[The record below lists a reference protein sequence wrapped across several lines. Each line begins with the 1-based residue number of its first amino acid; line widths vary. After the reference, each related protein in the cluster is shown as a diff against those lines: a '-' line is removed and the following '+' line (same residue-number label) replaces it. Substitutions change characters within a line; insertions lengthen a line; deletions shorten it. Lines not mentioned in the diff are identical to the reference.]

1 MKFAFIAEHRE
12 TWPVSALCRTL
23 GVTRQGFYE
32 YVHTPQT
39 QGERAASFLDPLVR
53 EIFEDHKSRYGAP
66 RILET
71 LQQQHALDLGKR
83 RVEESMVRQG
93 LFASKPRKFVI
104 TTQADPSHTP
114 APNTLGRDFA
124 ASRPDER
131 WVTDIT
137 YLPTLEG
144 WLYLAVILDLFSR
157 KVVGW
162 AIGENIDTQ
171 LPLRALHRAL
181 AQRTANEPL
190 LHHSDRGCQYTS
202 VLYTNVLRDHGI
214 CVSMSR
220 TGNCWDNAV
229 AESFFATIKKELVH
243 RKSWDSR
250 AELEAA
256 VFEYIEVYYNRKRL
270 HSAIGYN
277 TPANVENEFWT
288 QQLAA

>member
-12 TWPVSALCRTL
+12 TWPVAALCKTL

-32 YVHTPQT
+32 YVHAPKT
-39 QGERAASFLDPLVR
+39 QAEQEAAVLDPLVR
-53 EIFEDHKSRYGAP
+53 EVFDEHKGRYGAP
-66 RILET
+66 RIMET
-71 LQQQHALDLGKR
+71 LQQEQALDVGKR

-93 LFASKPRKFVI
+93 LFAAKPRKFVV
-104 TTQADPSHTP
+104 TTQADESQTP
-114 APNTLGRDFA
+114 APNTLDRDFT

-144 WLYLAVILDLFSR
+144 WLYLAVIIDLFSR
-157 KVVGW
+157 KAIGW
-162 AIGENIDTQ
+162 AIGEDIDTQ
-171 LPLRALHRAL
+171 LPLRALHGAL
-181 AQRTANEPL
+181 AQRISNEPL

-202 VLYTNVLRDHGI
+202 ALYINMLRDHGI

-220 TGNCWDNAV
+220 KGNCWDNAV

-243 RKSWDSR
+243 RKTWTTR

-270 HSAIGYN
+270 HSAVGYQ
-277 TPANVENEFWT
+277 TPANVENEFWN